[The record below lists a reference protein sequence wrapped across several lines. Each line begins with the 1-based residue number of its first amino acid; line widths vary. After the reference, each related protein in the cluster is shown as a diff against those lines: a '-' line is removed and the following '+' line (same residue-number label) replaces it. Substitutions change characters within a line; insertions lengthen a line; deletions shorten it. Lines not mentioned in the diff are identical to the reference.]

1 MARNR
6 TTRRPRRSNTADRL
20 AFTLIEVLLV
30 LAILVVLGSIA
41 ASSFFGAADKA
52 DIDAAKAQVGMFAGS
67 IEMYDFN
74 VKQLPKSLEDL
85 VKKPSDSALAEKWG
99 TKPYLNKSTIPK
111 DPWGNE
117 YKYTADGK
125 HNEGSFDV
133 WSMGPDG
140 QDGSDDDIGNWEK

>member
-1 MARNR
+1 MSNRNR
-6 TTRRPRRSNTADRL
+6 RHASDRL

-52 DIDAAKAQVGMFAGS
+52 DLRAAKAQIGMFASS
-67 IEMYDFN
+67 INMYKFDC
-74 VKQLPKSLEDL
+74 KQLPSSLEDL
-85 VKKPSDSALAEKWG
+85 VQKPSDSKLADRWTE
-99 TKPYLNKSTIPK
+99 PYLDKTKVPQ
-111 DPWGNE
+111 DPWDND

-133 WSMGPDG
+133 WSTGPDG
-140 QDGSDDDIGNWEK
+140 QDGTDDDIGNWEK